1 MKRLIALASVLHSE
15 ESLFDAR
22 EYCHGFM
29 FIVR

>member
-1 MKRLIALASVLHSE
+1 MKRLIALASVLAE